1 MHRAKVAWS
10 SEDVADEYE
19 LQLQHE
25 LEMLQVTPDSTSTAV
40 HSRPDGSEF
49 DFIGIF
55 SKNFA
60 FWRMRERQSI
70 NSANFK

>member
-1 MHRAKVAWS
+1 MHRAKIAWS

-25 LEMLQVTPDSTSTAV
+25 LEMLQVNSSVFTHGIRNYASTFFPNYT
-40 HSRPDGSEF
+40 
-49 DFIGIF
+49 F

-60 FWRMRERQSI
+60 FWRMRGRQSI

>member
-25 LEMLQVTPDSTSTAV
+25 LEMLQVNPDYTTSSSV
-40 HSRPDGSEF
+40 QVFPNFNGN
-49 DFIGIF
+49 F

-60 FWRMRERQSI
+60 FWRMRERQYIKSV
-70 NSANFK
+70 NFK

>member
-25 LEMLQVTPDSTSTAV
+25 LEMLQVNPDFTTSTSAQIFQIV
-40 HSRPDGSEF
+40 QNFNGN
-49 DFIGIF
+49 F

-70 NSANFK
+70 KSVNFK

>member
-25 LEMLQVTPDSTSTAV
+25 LEMLQVNPDSTTSV
-40 HSRPDGSEF
+40 RVFKKRPKF
-49 DFIGIF
+49 Q
-55 SKNFA
+55 
-60 FWRMRERQSI
+60 R
-70 NSANFK
+70 